1 MQYTNEVYNGS
12 IQKQYSKAVYKGSV
26 KKTVYKGNIQSQ
38 HTTYN
43 TAF

>member
-1 MQYTNEVYNGS
+1 MKYTMAVYKSN
-12 IQKQYSKAVYKGSV
+12 IQKAVYKVSV